1 MEHEV
6 SPVIRWMILIG
17 GLALIVTGAV
27 ATYVG
32 RLALP
37 AGVSIVVG
45 AAACLLAAIGRWP
58 ANLSWGSASVA
69 FAISNQ
75 IRNEI
80 DDVIETAPDSAK
92 ASLELVKERV
102 SSVQQDQTPRVAA
115 AIAYDDEVEAALR
128 RIRPDAP
135 VRRPTDWSRDRPD
148 FWLNVGGRE
157 LFVET
162 KHVGSATAFSGS
174 SLESLIQQVAETGRL
189 LVISNA
195 ADVSRA
201 RERVTARLHDRG
213 EVITWRSP
221 ADDGELSRAVST
233 LIAVDTPAAAPVRD

>member
-6 SPVIRWMILIG
+6 SPVIRWMILAG

-80 DDVIETAPDSAK
+80 DDVIERAPDSAK

-148 FWLNVGGRE
+148 FWVDAGGRE
-157 LFVET
+157 LLVET

-174 SLESLIQQVAETGRL
+174 SLESLLEQVAESRL

-221 ADDGELSRAVST
+221 ADDGELSRAVSQ
-233 LIAVDTPAAAPVRD
+233 LIAVDTPPAGPLRD

>member
-80 DDVIETAPDSAK
+80 DDVIERAPDSAK

-148 FWLNVGGRE
+148 FWLDAGGRE
-157 LFVET
+157 LLVET

-174 SLESLIQQVAETGRL
+174 SLESLLEQVAESRL
-189 LVISNA
+189 LAISNA

-221 ADDGELSRAVST
+221 ADDGELSRAVSQ
-233 LIAVDTPAAAPVRD
+233 LIAVDTPPAGPLRD